1 MQLRL
6 GDKREERQHELV
18 LGGDRGVREDHR
30 ALRVDTGGHIVDH
43 EVEHIVIDMLGR
55 VTVGDHLIVGDDD
68 VRVDAA
74 VLHGHTLFDRT
85 EEVAQMQAAGR
96 AVAGEHGECARVLLE
111 FRERFVRAFLRC
123 EETRAH
129 LIACGGQSR
138 LVCFSHALQR
148 PYAKKKREIVVV
160 SS

>member
-1 MQLRL
+1 MSWFSA
-6 GDKREERQHELV
+6 
-18 LGGDRGVREDHR
+18 GVD
-30 ALRVDTGGHIVDH
+30 AGGHVVDH
-43 EVEHIVIDMLGR
+43 EVEHIVVDVLGR
-55 VTVGDHLIVGDDD
+55 VAVGDHLIVGDDD
-68 VRVDAA
+68 VRVDTA
-74 VLHGHTLFDRT
+74 VLHRHTLFDRA

-96 AVAGEHGECARVLLE
+96 AVAGEHGEFARIFLE
-111 FRERFVRAFLRC
+111 LRERLIRAFLRC